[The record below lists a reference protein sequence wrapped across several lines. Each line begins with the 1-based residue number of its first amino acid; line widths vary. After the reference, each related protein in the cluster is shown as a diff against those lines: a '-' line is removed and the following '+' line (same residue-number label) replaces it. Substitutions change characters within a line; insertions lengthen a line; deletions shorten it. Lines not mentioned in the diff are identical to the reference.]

1 MNELCHTLNYV
12 THMNMSHLGRRVC
25 RATTT
30 AQHTCTLALGTLNI
44 PQHSL
49 VLCSADQGPCQK
61 TYQKVNLLLRL
72 LRTKTTAPSLYPHS
86 FVSYKALIK
95 GPPGK
100 KSVRCSIYYVQSL
113 WQPHCIPT
121 LFFLFRAKALM

>member
-1 MNELCHTLNYV
+1 MNYV

-44 PQHSL
+44 PKHSL

-61 TYQKVNLLLRL
+61 K
-72 LRTKTTAPSLYPHS
+72 H
-86 FVSYKALIK
+86 IK
-95 GPPGK
+95 K
-100 KSVRCSIYYVQSL
+100 SIYYYVYYVQRL
-113 WQPHCIPT
+113 QRPRYI
-121 LFFLFRAKALM
+121 LALSYHTRH